1 MADFKNASI
10 YPQNALQ
17 KDQGKLDIIDP
28 TAFGSIS
35 ELFVERVKRTPD
47 ADAYLEYKDAQWK
60 TRKWSDIGADIAKWR
75 AAFESEKLELGE
87 RVAIRLRNCIEWVLF
102 DQGAMSSGHVVVPV
116 YAEDRADNIAYILD
130 QTCARVF
137 LVDTYEDWITIANE
151 SESSLDFL
159 RRVIVLSGALPG
171 DNTDERVVSLERWL
185 SPFSDQNLK
194 LEAPALPLDNG
205 LATIVFTSGTTGK
218 PKGVMLSHQNI
229 LSNAY
234 SGLQS
239 VLVYPSDRMLS
250 FLPLSHMFERTIGCY
265 LNVMA
270 GSSVAFNRSI
280 PELIDDMAMVKPTV
294 LITVPRIFEKAYGA
308 IKTQLD
314 EGSAIK
320 RWLFNTAVDLGW
332 QKFQSEQGR
341 GSSGL
346 GQLLLPILDKLVG
359 GKVRQRFGGKLRF
372 VISGGAPLSGK
383 ISRVFVGLGIDILQ
397 GYGLTESGPVLT
409 VNTLEKNKPDSIGL
423 PLIGTEL
430 RIAETGELQAK
441 GPGVML
447 GYWQNPEATSE
458 TMTDDGWLMTGD
470 VATIST
476 NGFIAITGRI
486 KEIIVLATGEK
497 VPPSDME
504 AAICD
509 DPLFEQAMVMGEG
522 RSYLSAIIVV
532 DPTMWDRVAVA
543 AGFSKSSEQDFTSEK
558 VREWATKRV
567 AQLVDDFPGYANI
580 YKVCLTLDPW
590 TVEEGILTPTMKL
603 KRPVIR
609 QLFAE
614 HIAEM
619 YEGH

>member
-1 MADFKNASI
+1 VEYKSASI
-10 YPQNALQ
+10 YPDNALL
-17 KDQGKLDIIDP
+17 KKEDKLDVIDP
-28 TAFGSIS
+28 TSFGSIS

-47 ADAYLEYKDAQWK
+47 ADAYLEYKGGQWK
-60 TRKWSDIGADIAKWR
+60 TRVWSEVGEEIAKWR
-75 AAFESEKLELGE
+75 AAFESENLEAGE
-87 RVAIRLRNCIEWVLF
+87 RVAIRLRNCIEWVMF
-102 DQGAMSSGHVVVPV
+102 DQGAMSSGNVVVPV

-130 QTCARVF
+130 QTCARVL
-137 LVDTYEDWITIANE
+137 LVDTYEDWITIAKE
-151 SESSLDFL
+151 SESSLDCL
-159 RRVIVLSGALPG
+159 QRIVVLTDALPE
-171 DNTDERVVSLERWL
+171 DNTDIRVVSLENWL
-185 SPFSDQNLK
+185 APFENQDLK
-194 LEAPALPLDNG
+194 LEAPAQPLESG

-234 SGLQS
+234 AGLHS
-239 VLVYPSDRMLS
+239 ISVYPTDRMLS

-314 EGSAIK
+314 EGSAVK
-320 RWLFNTAVDLGW
+320 RFLFNSAVDLGW
-332 QKFQSEQGR
+332 QKFESEQGR
-341 GSSGL
+341 GTSGP

-359 GKVRQRFGGKLRF
+359 GKVRQRFGGNLRF
-372 VISGGAPLSGK
+372 VISGGAPLAGR

-430 RIAETGELQAK
+430 RVVETGELQAK

-470 VATIST
+470 VATISQK
-476 NGFIAITGRI
+476 GFIAITGRI

-509 DPLFEQAMVMGEG
+509 DPIFEQAMVMGEG

-532 DPTMWDRVAVA
+532 DPTMWDKLAVA
-543 AGFSKSSEQDFTSEK
+543 AGFNKCDEQDFTSEK
-558 VREWATKRV
+558 VQEWVTKRV
-567 AQLVDDFPGYANI
+567 AKLVDDFPGYANI
-580 YKVCLTLDPW
+580 YKVCLTLEPW

-603 KRPVIR
+603 KRPVIH

-614 HIAEM
+614 QITEM